1 MIKWIKINEICKQSG
16 ISMNFIIKVDKWCL
30 RVVVIIVGINWV
42 LTWISS
48 WILRGTS
55 KIKPIIG
62 GAHIAEAPSRFLS
75 FLLFY
80 FRSVFV

>member
-55 KIKPIIG
+55 KIG